1 MEQITNRLL
10 MIRPTSFRA
19 NELTAKDNYF
29 QGSIDASSEELLSS
43 AQDEFDAFVQKLRM
57 AGVEVTVVDAQKEVD
72 VPDAHFPNNWI
83 SFHEN
88 GTVALYPMLAENRRL
103 ERNEEVLTH
112 LEDSGFV
119 IHDIVDYSSAEEES
133 VFLEGTG
140 SMILDRV
147 SRKAYAA
154 LSQRTH
160 EELFIEFCED
170 FEFTPVI
177 FHANQEVDGTL
188 LPIYHTNVMMCVGDA
203 FAVICSASIT
213 DKKERKSVLKHL
225 REDGKEIV
233 DISLA
238 QMNAFAGNMLQVK
251 GSDNKSYIVMSLAAY
266 SSLGDSQI
274 AALKKHATPLYS
286 DLHTIETCGGG
297 SARCMMAEVFLP
309 VN

>member
-29 QGSIDASSEELLSS
+29 QGTIDASSEELLSR
-43 AQDEFDAFVQKLRM
+43 AQAEFDAFVQKLRM
-57 AGVEVTVVDAQKEVD
+57 VGVQVTVVDAQKEVD

-103 ERNEEVLTH
+103 ERNEEVLGH
-112 LEDSGFV
+112 LEENGFI
-119 IHDIVDYSSAEEES
+119 IHEIVDYSSAEEEA

-140 SMILDRV
+140 SMILDRIN
-147 SRKAYAA
+147 RKAYAA
-154 LSQRTH
+154 HSQRTH

-170 FEFTPVI
+170 FEFTPII
-177 FHANQEVDGTL
+177 FRANQEVEGTL
-188 LPIYHTNVMMCVGDA
+188 MPIYHTNVMMCVGDA
-203 FAVICSASIT
+203 FAVICSACIT

-233 DISLA
+233 DISVA
-238 QMNAFAGNMLQVK
+238 QMNAFAGNMLQLK
-251 GSDNKSYIVMSLAAY
+251 GGDNKSYIVMSLAAY

-274 AALKKHATPLYS
+274 ATLKKYATPLYS
-286 DLHTIETCGGG
+286 DLNTIETCGGG

>member
-29 QGSIDASSEELLSS
+29 QGTIDASSEELLSS